1 MPQSYVCR
9 MRLSLAVR
17 FQFLFFLSGIS
28 GLIHESLWARYLGL
42 LLGHAAYGQV
52 LTLVVYMGGIGIGS
66 ALAGRWL
73 SRLRNPLRTYAWVEG
88 GIALGGLLFHPLFL
102 LLRDGLLD
110 SGLLAGRS
118 IEVSTVLAV
127 GTGMLATLPWAVL
140 LGMTFPLAAGGLI
153 REAGDA
159 GEGSL
164 ARLYFGNSL
173 GAACG
178 AVLASYV
185 LIPTL
190 GTKGSLWVAGF
201 LNLVIA
207 LLALWSEH
215 ERREASR
222 AALHDATLDVDG
234 HRIERPEAHDKPA
247 RKVDLYTVALLVL
260 SLGTGL
266 SSFLYEIGWIRMLAL
281 LLGSSAHAFDLMIS
295 AFVTGLALG
304 ALYIH
309 KRSPRRPLRALILA
323 QAAMAALSVIP
334 LLLHEPLF
342 EASFQVNRI
351 LMRTVEAWPFHA
363 VVQYL
368 FSAVTMIPAAFFA
381 GMTLPLG
388 TRLLCAR
395 HGQER
400 WTGHVYAWNTLG
412 AILGASLGSLLL
424 MPLLGFFRV
433 VALGAVL
440 DILLAAML
448 WRLWRRES
456 AEGLEDA
463 VLAETLRESA
473 GSGELLRR
481 ERGVDAWRVMAVV
494 LLACVLTAWAW
505 WLVPNDRL
513 LVAGAYR
520 GPRKIA
526 ETTKVHRLDGRT
538 ATISVHELGS
548 LVSVRTNGKPD
559 ASLDR
564 AQPLRARMSDELT
577 QDFAAWVARAYLK
590 KPWNGAL
597 IGLGSGMTSHRLLGD
612 PRAKHLDAIEIEHAM
627 WEQAK
632 FFRPFN
638 RRAYEDPRHAMHFLD
653 ARIFFGTRTAPYDVI
668 VSEPSN
674 PWVAGVSSLFT
685 VEFYREIRAHLAP
698 DGVFVQWV
706 HTYEFE
712 DEMLLSILAA
722 LRTQF
727 PHLRLHFIPT
737 TQDMVIA
744 ASGQELSADDA
755 NFRNPEDLEELA
767 RFRMVPRDI
776 SHGTLLWTEA
786 TVDRMVGNAV
796 PNSEFLPVVDGRAE
810 KAFYSK
816 KHANLVPRT
825 LGGSW
830 FPQEVIPGEDF
841 QARKQAVLDLRARQV
856 ADSGQA
862 RYLLDWLQDRSP
874 LDETRFAAA
883 ASGWAPVAAPAW
895 TWTLPPWDEAGKGLL
910 ANAQRLGS
918 RSPTAALVRF
928 QAFSA
933 FGPADSLDA
942 ARRDLLRRWPA
953 HMKPSDMRDL
963 FLASLALGDPAS
975 ARFVL
980 EKQWS
985 RVDTSLTPI
994 EYRFYAGLLK
1004 GRL

>member
-1 MPQSYVCR
+1 MFA
-9 MRLSLAVR
+9 MRLSLVVR
-17 FQFLFFLSGIS
+17 FQILFFLSGIS

-73 SRLRNPLRTYAWVEG
+73 SRLRNPLRTYAFVEG
-88 GIALGGLLFHPLFL
+88 GIALGGFLFHPVFLF
-102 LLRDGLLD
+102 LRDGLLD
-110 SGLLAGRS
+110 SGVLAGRS
-118 IEVSTVLAV
+118 LEGSTVIAV
-127 GTGMLATLPWAVL
+127 LTGMLATVPWAVL

-159 GEGSL
+159 GETSL

-178 AVLASYV
+178 AVIASYF
-185 LIPTL
+185 LIPNL
-190 GTKGSLWVAGF
+190 GTRGSLWMAG
-201 LNLVIA
+201 LVNLFIA
-207 LLALWSEH
+207 VLALWTDWT
-215 ERREASR
+215 RREATR
-222 AALHDATLDVDG
+222 QAAAEGNLEVDG
-234 HRIERPEAHDKPA
+234 HRMEHDVPA
-247 RKVDLYTVALLVL
+247 KTSRIDGYTVLLLAL

-266 SSFLYEIGWIRMLAL
+266 SSFLYEIGWIRLLAL

-323 QAAMAALSVIP
+323 QAAMAAMAVIP
-334 LLLHEPLF
+334 LLLHTHFF
-342 EASFQVNRI
+342 EVSFQVNRI
-351 LMRTVEAWPFHA
+351 LMRTVEAWPYHA

-395 HGQER
+395 HGEER

-412 AILGASLGSLLL
+412 AILGAVLGSLFL
-424 MPLLGFFRV
+424 MPLVGFFRV
-433 VALGAVL
+433 VTLGAVV
-440 DILLAAML
+440 DIVLAVAL
-448 WRLWRRES
+448 WRLWRRE
-456 AEGLEDA
+456 
-463 VLAETLRESA
+463 VRQ
-473 GSGELLRR
+473 ELSKEPATTRL
-481 ERGVDAWRVMAVV
+481 GGGAVV
-494 LLACVLTAWAW
+494 ALVGVATVLTGMAWTMEP
-505 WLVPNDRL
+505 VDRL

-526 ETTKVHRLDGRT
+526 ETTKIHRLDGRT
-538 ATISVHELGS
+538 ATISVHEVGT

-612 PRAKHLDAIEIEHAM
+612 PRAKHLDAIEIERAM

-632 FFRPFN
+632 WFRPFN

-653 ARIFFGTRTAPYDVI
+653 ARIFFSTRTAPYDVI

-744 ASGQELSADDA
+744 ASGRELSADDA
-755 NFRNPEDLEELA
+755 NFRNPEDVAELA
-767 RFRMVPRDI
+767 RFKMVPRDI
-776 SHGTLLWTEA
+776 PQGTLLWTEA
-786 TVDRMVGNAV
+786 TVDRLLGGVT

-816 KHANLVPRT
+816 KHSHLVPRT
-825 LGGSW
+825 LGGIW
-830 FPQEVIPGEDF
+830 YPQETIPGEDF
-841 QARKQAVLDLRARQV
+841 ASRKAAVTDLRARQV
-856 ADSGQA
+856 ADSSQT
-862 RYLLDWLQDRSP
+862 RFLLDWMEFRFP
-874 LDETRFAAA
+874 LDSTRLHAAL
-883 ASGWAPVAAPAW
+883 SGWVPSSAPAW
-895 TWTLPPWDEAGKGLL
+895 SWAAQPWGDVGDALIGSS
-910 ANAQRLGS
+910 QRLGVHTPS
-918 RSPTAALVRF
+918 TALLRF
-928 QAFSA
+928 QYFSN
-933 FGPADSLDA
+933 FGPDDSLDA
-942 ARRDLLRRWPA
+942 ARRELLRQWPRN
-953 HMKPSDMRDL
+953 MSFNDMRDL
-963 FLASLALGDPAS
+963 FLASIAQGDRNA
-975 ARFVL
+975 AKYVL
-980 EKQWS
+980 EKQWA
-985 RVDTSLTPI
+985 RVDTNLTGI
-994 EYRFYAGLLK
+994 EYRFYESLLQGK
-1004 GRL
+1004 N

>member
-1 MPQSYVCR
+1 
-9 MRLSLAVR
+9 MRFPLALR
-17 FQFLFFLSGIS
+17 FQLLFFLSGIA

-66 ALAGRWL
+66 AVAARWL
-73 SRLRNPLRTYAWVEG
+73 RHLRDPLKAYVWVET
-88 GIALGGLLFHPLFL
+88 GIGLGGLLFHAVFLF
-102 LLRDGLLD
+102 LRDGLLD

-118 IEVSTVLAV
+118 LEMSTVIAV
-127 GTGMLATLPWAVL
+127 VTGMLATVPWAIL

-153 REAGDA
+153 RVAGDD
-159 GEGSL
+159 GEDSI

-178 AVLASYV
+178 AVLASYLLV
-185 LIPTL
+185 PTL
-190 GTKGSLWVAGF
+190 GTRGSLWVAGAI
-201 LNLVIA
+201 NLTIA
-207 LLALWSEH
+207 LLAWWSH
-215 ERREASR
+215 RTAS
-222 AALHDATLDVDG
+222 AASGGVPH
-234 HRIERPEAHDKPA
+234 RPEGSA
-247 RKVDLYTVALLVL
+247 RASKVDTYTRVLLFL

-266 SSFLYEIGWIRMLAL
+266 SSFLYEIGWIRLLAL

-309 KRSPRRPLRALILA
+309 KRAPRQPLRALILA
-323 QAAMAALSVIP
+323 QVAMAACAVVP
-334 LLLHEPLF
+334 LLLHAGLF
-342 EASFQVNRI
+342 QASFLVNRI

-395 HGQER
+395 HREER

-412 AILGASLGSLLL
+412 AILGAVLGSLFL
-424 MPLLGFFRV
+424 MPLVGFFHV
-433 VALGAVL
+433 VAIGAVI
-440 DILLAAML
+440 DIALAVALWVLWMREPTDAADLREPSRRFPRAVAASVALAA
-448 WRLWRRES
+448 
-456 AEGLEDA
+456 
-463 VLAETLRESA
+463 VLV
-473 GSGELLRR
+473 G
-481 ERGVDAWRVMAVV
+481 
-494 LLACVLTAWAW
+494 ACWFMTPV
-505 WLVPNDRL
+505 DRL

-526 ETTKVHRLDGRT
+526 ETTRIHRIDGRT
-538 ATISVHELGS
+538 ATISVHEIGS

-564 AQPLRARMSDELT
+564 AQPLQARMSDELT
-577 QDFAAWVARAYLK
+577 QDFAAWVARAYLH

-597 IGLGSGMTSHRLLGD
+597 IGLGSGMTSHRMLGD
-612 PRAKHLDAIEIEHAM
+612 PRGRHLDAIEIEHAM

-632 FFRPFN
+632 WFRPFN
-638 RRAYEDPRHAMHFLD
+638 RRTYEDPRHTMHFLD
-653 ARIFFGTRTAPYDVI
+653 ARIFFSTRTVPYDVI

-685 VEFYREIRAHLAP
+685 TEFYREVRAHLAP

-744 ASGQELSADDA
+744 ASARDLTADDA
-755 NFRNPEDLEELA
+755 NFRNREDSMELS
-767 RFRMVPRDI
+767 RFKMVPRDI
-776 SHGTLLWTEA
+776 SQGTLLWKEA
-786 TVDRMVGNAV
+786 TVDRLIEGVV

-810 KAFYSK
+810 KAFYAK
-816 KHANLVPRT
+816 KHSHLVPRT
-825 LGGSW
+825 LGGIW
-830 FPQEVIPGEDF
+830 FPQELIPGEDF
-841 QARKQAVLDLRARQV
+841 GSRKRAVLDLRARQV
-856 ADSGQA
+856 ADSGQT
-862 RYLLDWLQDRSP
+862 RLLLDWLECRYP
-874 LDETRFAAA
+874 LDSLRFHSALT
-883 ASGWAPVAAPAW
+883 GWLPATAPAW
-895 TWTLPPWDEAGKGLL
+895 TWAFQPWGQAGEAMLASSRLL
-910 ANAQRLGS
+910 RASGPA
-918 RSPTAALVRF
+918 TALLRF
-928 QAFSA
+928 QAYSNW
-933 FGPADSLDA
+933 GPQDSLEV
-942 ARRDLLRRWPA
+942 ARKELLRQWPA
-953 HMKPSDMRDL
+953 QMNNGDMRDL
-963 FLASLALGDPAS
+963 FLSSIASGDRTS

-980 EKQWS
+980 EKQWA
-985 RVDTSLTPI
+985 RVDTDFTVI
-994 EYRFYAGLLK
+994 EYRFYQGLLRGK
-1004 GRL
+1004 